1 MPDFKFTCPHCK
13 QHIRCDTSY
22 VGTQIN
28 CPSCRHTITVPPAPT
43 IVSSAERTIQIKIST
58 LRKAGLIGLG
68 VFLAAGMVTAA
79 FYLISDSTQTV
90 WKQWSVLEGNSS
102 QWSFVGGKIHTHGD
116 NGESILA
123 SEENYRDVICS
134 ATVSTPNREA
144 SLAIRMQDAGNGYL
158 IVFAPPRT
166 PCPWN
171 RNGFIAIIKKVSGN
185 EITLTSY
192 SRRNLFT
199 IGQTANIKVIA
210 RSSSIEV
217 RLNGLEILDVN
228 DSTFASGRIGLR
240 IFGDSNYP
248 CDASFSKI
256 AFH

>member
-1 MPDFKFTCPHCK
+1 MPDSKFTCAHCK
-13 QHIRCDTSY
+13 QHIQCNTSY
-22 VGTQIN
+22 VDTQIN
-28 CPSCRHTITVPPAPT
+28 CPSCGHTITVPSAPT
-43 IVSSAERTIQIKIST
+43 IVPFAERTIQIKIST
-58 LRKAGLIGLG
+58 LRKATLIGLG
-68 VFLAAGMVTAA
+68 VFLAAGLVTAA
-79 FYLISDSTQTV
+79 FYFTGDSTRTV
-90 WKQWSVLEGNSS
+90 WKQWSVLEGNSN
-102 QWSFVGGKIHTHGD
+102 QWSFASGKIHTHGVD
-116 NGESILA
+116 GESMLA
-123 SEENYRDVICS
+123 SEENYSDVVCS

-185 EITLTSY
+185 EITLASY
-192 SRRNLFT
+192 SRRDLLT

-210 RSSSIEV
+210 RGPSIEV
-217 RLNGLEILDVN
+217 RLNGLKILDVN
-228 DSTFASGRIGLR
+228 DSTFASGRLGLR